1 MGCKN
6 SAAPVPQGMTK
17 YSVATLLK
25 RNSPPAGVV
34 RRFAFEEL
42 SCAAILLTV
51 QKSGYRM
58 ESMSQS
64 LARRTGLPLILI
76 AAVIQ
81 GWSLYGL
88 HSAIDAHYWPATNV
102 AWLVALYPVVF
113 LVPTTVQLLVE
124 YADRTSFWVLVAIL
138 AATVFYFGWHHGGA
152 VADVEAQAFAQRGDY
167 FPLALVLL
175 VWWLMTLPFIQS
187 RVATELWAVDYG
199 RLFAFGW
206 RNVITLA
213 EAGLFTGLFWLI
225 LFLWGSLFHML
236 GIDFFRTLF
245 DKPIFAYPVTAVV
258 FGSAL
263 HLIGS
268 IDAMISAVL
277 EQLLNVLK
285 WLTTVA
291 GLLLVVFTFALLTK
305 LPGLVF
311 SGQRA
316 IGAEWLLWLVAVIVL
331 FLNAAYRDGSVDR
344 PYPRWIAKTLRF
356 AIPLTIVIAATALYA
371 LIVRSRH
378 YGLTVERA
386 WGLVVGGAALMYSV
400 GYSIAALRR
409 GRWLAMASR
418 VNVIVALTLII
429 AIGAALTPLLSPY
442 RLAATSQYRLVL
454 DGRYAALAQSR
465 EGESPFVSLAFACG
479 KYGREELERLTA
491 LHDRPDAAKIR
502 ELAAQALKQTNPWQP
517 QPPTPSDSRALVAQ
531 LPLYPV
537 GRTLDPELAR
547 LLAAD
552 WGRYQSWVGIS
563 NIAGTAAGVF
573 TDLKGDG
580 TENFVLL
587 SAGGGPVY
595 QNRDGHWE
603 YVGRLYPDGMTES
616 WPAIVKA
623 LSGGKINAV
632 TPPWKELEV
641 GADRYRMVPQTNGF
655 ATVVR

>member
-1 MGCKN
+1 
-6 SAAPVPQGMTK
+6 
-17 YSVATLLK
+17 
-25 RNSPPAGVV
+25 
-34 RRFAFEEL
+34 
-42 SCAAILLTV
+42 
-51 QKSGYRM
+51 
-58 ESMSQS
+58 MSQS

-102 AWLVALYPVVF
+102 AWPVALYAVAF

-124 YADRTSFWVLVAIL
+124 YADRASFWVLVAIL
-138 AATVFYFGWHHGGA
+138 GATVFYFGWHHGGA
-152 VADVEAQAFAQRGDY
+152 VADVEAQAFARRGDY
-167 FPLALVLL
+167 FPLVLVLL

-187 RVATELWAVDYG
+187 RVATGLWAVDYG
-199 RLFAFGW
+199 RLFAFAW

-213 EAGLFTGLFWLI
+213 EAGLFTGLLWLI

-245 DKPIFAYPVTAVV
+245 AKPIFAYPVTAVV
-258 FGSAL
+258 FSCAL

-285 WLTTVA
+285 WLATVA

-356 AIPLTIVIAATALYA
+356 AIPLTIVIAATALCA

-378 YGLTVERA
+378 YGLTVERV
-386 WGLVVGGAALMYSV
+386 WGLVVGSAALMYSV

-429 AIGAALTPLLSPY
+429 VIGAALTPLLSPY

-479 KYGREELERLTA
+479 KYGRKELERLTA
-491 LHDRPDAAKIR
+491 LHDRPDAAKVR

-580 TENFVLL
+580 TEDLVLL

-595 QNRDGHWE
+595 QSRDGHWE

-616 WPAIVKA
+616 WPVIVKA
-623 LSGGKINAV
+623 LSGGKINVV
-632 TPPWKELEV
+632 TPPWKELQV